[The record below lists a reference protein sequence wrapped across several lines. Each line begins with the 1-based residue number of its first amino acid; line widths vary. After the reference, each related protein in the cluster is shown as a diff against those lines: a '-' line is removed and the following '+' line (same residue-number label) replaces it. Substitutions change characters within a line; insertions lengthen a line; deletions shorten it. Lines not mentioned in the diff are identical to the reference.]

1 MANKSGMDYAYD
13 FARNAQALKDIIKA
27 AMRGGWHAAAIEVI
41 KHYGPQILMA
51 AVVILLLPVIIFCCL
66 PAMLF
71 GFGSS
76 VDPEIS
82 AMNRQ
87 AEMVQQYYRKY
98 QDYCDVRIQKIESY
112 VKSGGSH
119 DDTVHQA
126 PESNEKY
133 SIQVKGGP
141 METNWFISLH
151 SVRNGNDLNNMTEES
166 ITEFVEDSILYTVE
180 DIQPDS
186 KPSES
191 ENQGTSSEGT
201 SHEAPETND
210 SPPSPDENKST
221 AEKKLTIR
229 YLTPEEFMNEYHYSD
244 EDRNWAQL
252 MHRTLEDNGVS
263 GGSNDI
269 VEVAASQIG
278 NIGGE
283 IYWKW
288 YGFDTYVEWC
298 ACFVSWAADQ
308 CGYIDAGIIPK
319 FAACD
324 VGWFRDKGQ
333 FQDRNYIPNPGD
345 LIFFDWAS
353 DGQDGKEDHVG
364 IVEKCDGQTVYTI
377 EGNTNG
383 GSGEVARHQYPV
395 GYYEIYGYC
404 PPAYPRLENSNKN

>member
-1 MANKSGMDYAYD
+1 M
-13 FARNAQALKDIIKA
+13 
-27 AMRGGWHAAAIEVI
+27 
-41 KHYGPQILMA
+41 
-51 AVVILLLPVIIFCCL
+51 
-66 PAMLF
+66 
-71 GFGSS
+71 
-76 VDPEIS
+76 
-82 AMNRQ
+82 
-87 AEMVQQYYRKY
+87 
-98 QDYCDVRIQKIESY
+98 
-112 VKSGGSH
+112 KSGGSH

-283 IYWKW
+283 IYWNGMALILMW
-288 YGFDTYVEWC
+288 NGVH
-298 ACFVSWAADQ
+298 VS
-308 CGYIDAGIIPK
+308 
-319 FAACD
+319 
-324 VGWFRDKGQ
+324 
-333 FQDRNYIPNPGD
+333 
-345 LIFFDWAS
+345 
-353 DGQDGKEDHVG
+353 
-364 IVEKCDGQTVYTI
+364 
-377 EGNTNG
+377 
-383 GSGEVARHQYPV
+383 
-395 GYYEIYGYC
+395 
-404 PPAYPRLENSNKN
+404 